1 MKEDLVSM
9 LFEVPGETVRV
20 HKGDSLFSEGTFLC
34 CKIWDY
40 FH

>member
-20 HKGDSLFSEGTFLC
+20 HKGDSLFSEGDSAEHYWLC
-34 CKIWDY
+34 A
-40 FH
+40 